1 MVIDLLAEA
10 MAKES
15 TGFLVDGFP
24 ATIEQVELTYSWSET
39 FEPSCKFFSS
49 GAFRI
54 KHDLST
60 VYLNF
65 YSGATV

>member
-1 MVIDLLAEA
+1 MIDLLAEA

-24 ATIEQVELTYSWSET
+24 ATIEQVELKYSCSAT
-39 FEPSCKFFSS
+39 FETSREFFSS

-54 KHDLST
+54 KHDL
-60 VYLNF
+60 
-65 YSGATV
+65 